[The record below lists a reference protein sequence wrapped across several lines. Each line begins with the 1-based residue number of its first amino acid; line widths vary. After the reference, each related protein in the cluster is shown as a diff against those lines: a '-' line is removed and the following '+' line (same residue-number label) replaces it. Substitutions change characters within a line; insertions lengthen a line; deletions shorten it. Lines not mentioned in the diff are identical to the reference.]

1 MDLLLSVWVVALDV
15 VVSVA
20 SIGTLEPLMLHMI
33 FGGRTGPI
41 VQIFKPQYV

>member
-1 MDLLLSVWVVALDV
+1 MDLLLSCLGDCVDV

-33 FGGRTGPI
+33 FGGWTGPI
-41 VQIFKPQYV
+41 GQIFKPQYV